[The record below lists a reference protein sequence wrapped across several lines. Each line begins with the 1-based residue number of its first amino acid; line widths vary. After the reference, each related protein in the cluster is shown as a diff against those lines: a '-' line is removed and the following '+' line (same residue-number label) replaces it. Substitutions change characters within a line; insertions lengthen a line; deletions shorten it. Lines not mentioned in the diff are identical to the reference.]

1 MAILIPYSAEYKE
14 RAIKMFDEFKSK
26 KITYPI
32 WARIFEN
39 SWRQE
44 NEVPAYLMLEGEEVV
59 GIIGLIYGHRLIN
72 GKDVKT
78 CNLTSWIVK
87 PEHRNE
93 SLLLVIPILKLKGYT
108 LLNLTP
114 SKNVRTLFQKIGFD
128 KADTQVFF
136 FLPIPNFRKLKSTTE
151 IEKNFEGLNDND
163 KKIYLDHKDYGAKFL
178 LSYDENEYCL
188 IVYTQRTKKG
198 IPFNHIHYIS
208 NYNFFRKHYKKI
220 IFDIVRKSCVCLT
233 MIDSRMLKND
243 YYSGRI
249 KVINLFPKY
258 FKSSQLELEEID
270 SLYSEFV
277 LLVHI

>member
-1 MAILIPYSAEYKE
+1 MAILIPYSAEYKD

-26 KITYPI
+26 KITYSI

-39 SWRQE
+39 PWRHE
-44 NEVPAYLMLEGEEVV
+44 DEVPAYMMLEGEEIV

-72 GKDVKT
+72 GKEVKT

-93 SLLLVIPILKLKGYT
+93 SLLLVMAILRLKGYT

-128 KADTQVFF
+128 KADTQEIL
-136 FLPIPNFRKLKSTTE
+136 FLPIPNFKKVKSTSE
-151 IEKNFEGLNDND
+151 LVKNVDGLNDND

-178 LSYDENEYCL
+178 LSYDETEYCL
-188 IVYTQRTKKG
+188 VVYTKRTKKG

-220 IFDIVRKSCVCLT
+220 IFDIFRKSCACLT
-233 MIDSRMLKND
+233 MIDSRMLKNEN
-243 YYSGRI
+243 YSGSIR
-249 KVINLFPKY
+249 VNYLFPKY
-258 FKSSQLELEEID
+258 FKSSQLELDEID

-277 LLVHI
+277 LLIHI